1 MEDQLRQRLA
11 ELEEELQKGEQMLAD
26 LRTQEADLQQK
37 MLRIAGAIQVL
48 QEMLSESTAA
58 PPPEAPPDDTAS

>member
-1 MEDQLRQRLA
+1 
-11 ELEEELQKGEQMLAD
+11 MLAD
-26 LRTQEADLQQK
+26 LRTQETDLQQK